1 MGKQTKISRKR
12 FLKEDLDMQK
22 RNLMSYSADI
32 NMTKPKLGYEKE
44 WNETLLYIALTSQ
57 LLDEAPDDRGVCIF
71 VGKVKDKI
79 QTKKG
84 ICIKFTVT
92 ASMVYY
98 FMVSCLDKIEV
109 SDEVVKIKVKNGKV
123 IDCCKLH
130 EEYK

>member
-1 MGKQTKISRKR
+1 MAKQTKISRKR

-79 QTKKG
+79 QTKTG

-109 SDEVVKIKVKNGKV
+109 SDEDVKRKVKNGKV
-123 IDCCKLH
+123 IDC
-130 EEYK
+130 